1 MFRAWEPIL
10 GVTEEESKRAI
21 AEGFNAYERC
31 LGDLQSKTRDVIDML
46 ERENRLGIVVLGRA
60 YHHDPGMNHD
70 IFERLQ
76 KLGYPI
82 LSQSTLPTDEDLLER
97 LFGEE
102 VRAGVITSPLDISDV
117 WKNTTSAASSQKIW
131 AAKFAARH
139 PNLVGVEIASFKCG
153 HDAPIFGVIEGI
165 FECAGTPHFAFKDI
179 DENKP
184 TGSIKVRVE
193 TIDYFL
199 TRYQEE
205 TLTLRSK
212 IQGQLVTLE
221 RRLREELVGQ
231 KSGPITT
238 S

>member
-10 GVTEEESKRAI
+10 GVTEEESKRAV
-21 AEGFNAYERC
+21 AEGFKAYERC
-31 LGDLQSKTRDVIDML
+31 LWDLQSKTRDVIAML

-60 YHHDPGMNHD
+60 YHHDRGMNHD

-97 LFGEE
+97 LFGAE

-193 TIDYFL
+193 TIHYFL
-199 TRYQEE
+199 TRYREE
-205 TLTLRSK
+205 TLTRRSE
-212 IQGQLVTLE
+212 IQEQLVTLE
-221 RRLREELVGQ
+221 RRLQEELVGE
-231 KSGPITT
+231 KSASVTE